1 MVPLGARS
9 KFMLLHYV
17 GSQRAAKLAARGA
30 ELEPAPQSLSIFCE
44 LVQKGF
50 STTFATKL
58 LRVPPMPNETELSIT
73 MGASSCCAPASRC
86 CRNQSSG
93 RRNLLNRH
101 AFARADLLLRAKHFV
116 RRCHGDDGWPPRAEA
131 SSNLLFGGAG
141 WRHARDNPTQ
151 ARSAPQP
158 RQAQKTHWQVQCI
171 VRPVLCS
178 RSKLTWLFGSM
189 AAGQGQ
195 PASFDFAQ
203 PQHASLARAVVSDQP
218 GLRVSL
224 S

>member
-93 RRNLLNRH
+93 RRNLQNPAHLNRH
-101 AFARADLLLRAKHFV
+101 RCMPDGKYAIMKVPPEWTLLYLRIVYCWTQHMIEQRA
-116 RRCHGDDGWPPRAEA
+116 
-131 SSNLLFGGAG
+131 
-141 WRHARDNPTQ
+141 TQ
-151 ARSAPQP
+151 
-158 RQAQKTHWQVQCI
+158 
-171 VRPVLCS
+171 
-178 RSKLTWLFGSM
+178 LT
-189 AAGQGQ
+189 
-195 PASFDFAQ
+195 
-203 PQHASLARAVVSDQP
+203 
-218 GLRVSL
+218 
-224 S
+224 